1 MQRKTLIP
9 NRDLAKAMEELRF
22 DIYNLPSVNNRT
34 YFSDNVYYEFTH
46 DQIESIYEASKELHF
61 MCLDYVSDII
71 KIGDYENL
79 GLNKTMI
86 EVIEATYKKS
96 KNRHIY
102 GRFDLAFNPE
112 LNTIKMLE
120 YNADTPTS
128 LYESSV
134 VQWNWKE
141 HYFSSSDQY
150 NYIHEELIKRWKQF
164 PNNMYFTAHDDAG
177 KEDWI
182 TLYYLLDTYLAS
194 GKNTGN
200 CINLTDL
207 GVDSKNRF
215 VDLSDNVIEN
225 IFKLYPWEFMQQEE
239 FIDYAANTNFIEPS
253 WKILLSNKSLLPE
266 LWQRHTNHPL
276 LLTSYFD
283 RNQSIT
289 NNNFIKKPI
298 FSREGAN
305 VSSTN
310 PADSRNKD
318 YELYAD
324 DLYDST
330 GYIFQKDAQIKLQ
343 DGYTPIIGSW
353 VVGDEPCGINIR
365 EDIGFTRNTS
375 AFVSHIFN

>member
-1 MQRKTLIP
+1 MQRKTLVP
-9 NRDLAKAMEELRF
+9 NRNLAKAMEELRF
-22 DIYNLPSVNNRT
+22 DIYNLPSVNDRT
-34 YFSDNVYYEFTH
+34 YFSDNIYYEFTH

-79 GLNKTMI
+79 GLNRTMI

-96 KNRHIY
+96 KNRHVY

-164 PNNMYFTAHDDAG
+164 PNNMYFTAHDNAG

-225 IFKLYPWEFMQQEE
+225 IFKLYPYEFMQQEE
-239 FIDYAANTNFIEPS
+239 FINCAANTNFIEPS

-266 LWQRHTNHPL
+266 LWQRHKNHPL
-276 LLTSYFD
+276 LLASYFD
-283 RNQSIT
+283 RNQFAT
-289 NNNFIKKPI
+289 NNDFIKKPI

-310 PADSRNKD
+310 PLDSRNKD

-324 DLYDST
+324 NLYDST
-330 GYIFQKDAQIKLQ
+330 GYILQKDAQIKLQ
-343 DGYTPIIGSW
+343 DGYTPIVGSW

>member
-34 YFSDNVYYEFTH
+34 YFSDNVYYEFTR

-79 GLNKTMI
+79 GLNRTMI

-96 KNRHIY
+96 KNRHVY
-102 GRFDLAFNPE
+102 GRFDLAFNSE

-134 VQWNWKE
+134 VQWDWKE
-141 HYFSSSDQY
+141 HYFKEADQY
-150 NYIHEELIKRWKQF
+150 NSIHEELIERWKAF
-164 PNNMYFTAHDDAG
+164 PNNMYFTAHDEAG

-194 GKNTGN
+194 GKNIGN

-207 GVDSKNRF
+207 GIDSKNRF

-225 IFKLYPWEFMQQEE
+225 IFKLYPWEFMQEE
-239 FIDYAANTNFIEPS
+239 AFIDYAANTNFIEPS

-266 LWQRHTNHPL
+266 LWQRHKNHPL
-276 LLTSYFD
+276 LLASYFD
-283 RNQSIT
+283 RNQFST
-289 NNNFIKKPI
+289 NNDFIKKPV

-310 PADSRNKD
+310 PLDSRNKD

-324 DLYDST
+324 NLYDST
-330 GYIFQKDAQIKLQ
+330 GYIFQKDAQIPLH
-343 DGYTPIIGSW
+343 DGYTPVIGSW
-353 VVGDEPCGINIR
+353 VVGNEPCGINIR

>member
-1 MQRKTLIP
+1 MQRKTLVP

-22 DIYNLPSVNNRT
+22 DIYDLPSVNDRT
-34 YFSDNVYYEFTH
+34 YFSDNIYYEFTH

-71 KIGDYENL
+71 KIGNYENL
-79 GLNKTMI
+79 GLNRTMI

-96 KNRHIY
+96 KNRHVY

-182 TLYYLLDTYLAS
+182 TLYYLLDTYLAF

-225 IFKLYPWEFMQQEE
+225 IFKLYPWEFMQQEK

-266 LWQRHTNHPL
+266 LWQRHKNHPL
-276 LLTSYFD
+276 LLASYFD
-283 RNQSIT
+283 RNQFAT
-289 NNNFIKKPI
+289 NNDFIKKPI

-310 PADSRNKD
+310 PLDSRNKD

-324 DLYDST
+324 NLYDST

-343 DGYTPIIGSW
+343 DSYTPIVGSW
-353 VVGDEPCGINIR
+353 IVGDEPCGINIR

-375 AFVSHIFN
+375 AFVPHIFI

>member
-79 GLNKTMI
+79 GLNRTMI

-96 KNRHIY
+96 KNRHVY
-102 GRFDLAFNPE
+102 GRFDLAFNSE

-134 VQWNWKE
+134 VQWDWKE
-141 HYFSSSDQY
+141 HYFKGADQY
-150 NYIHEELIKRWKQF
+150 NSIHEELIERWKAF
-164 PNNMYFTAHDDAG
+164 PNNMYFTAHDEAG

-194 GKNTGN
+194 GKNIGN

-207 GVDSKNRF
+207 GIDSKNRF

-225 IFKLYPWEFMQQEE
+225 IFKLYPWEFMQEE
-239 FIDYAANTNFIEPS
+239 AFIDYAANTNFIEPS

-266 LWQRHTNHPL
+266 LWQRHKNHPL
-276 LLTSYFD
+276 LLASYFD
-283 RNQSIT
+283 RNQFAT
-289 NNNFIKKPI
+289 NNDFIKKPV

-310 PADSRNKD
+310 PLDSRNKD

-324 DLYDST
+324 NLYDST
-330 GYIFQKDAQIKLQ
+330 GYIFQKDAQIPLH
-343 DGYTPIIGSW
+343 DGYTPVIGSW
-353 VVGDEPCGINIR
+353 VVGNEPCGINIR